1 MAHENSS
8 ETNSPRVTVKT
19 LALAAI
25 YLVMFGFGWG
35 LTALFGYYWVFVEFA
50 AAPNWSVVTAFIV
63 MPFATVLIFR
73 FLGGSPFGYLW
84 RIVVVGAAIWMPWGL
99 SPWLDPFL
107 LATACGLVGI
117 FMVLL
122 LLAILP
128 LDILNWGE

>member
-1 MAHENSS
+1 MAHEDSS
-8 ETNSPRVTVKT
+8 ETNGPRVTVKT
-19 LALAAI
+19 LATAAK

-50 AAPNWSVVTAFIV
+50 AAPIWSVVAAFIA

-107 LATACGLVGI
+107 LATVCGLAGA
-117 FMVLL
+117 FMTGLL
-122 LLAILP
+122 LLILP
-128 LDILNWGE
+128 YDIT